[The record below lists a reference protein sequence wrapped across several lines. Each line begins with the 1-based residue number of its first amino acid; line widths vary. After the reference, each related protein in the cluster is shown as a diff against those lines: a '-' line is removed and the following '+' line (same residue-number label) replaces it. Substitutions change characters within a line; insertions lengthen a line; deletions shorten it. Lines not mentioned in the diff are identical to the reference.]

1 MMKFVLEHVG
11 KAGERL
17 GHLEL
22 VSDSALSQVTP
33 LPLLLTRYG
42 AVPHLTR
49 DTLKHVSAVDHVPL
63 LVPYQHHV
71 KQLKVLEK
79 YGQGLAR
86 FIGLGERQVVLTV
99 MSPEDE
105 TRTGYHNNTSVSVWS
120 RDNKEVVTPLDYIQG
135 LSSLKPDLFL
145 GLCDGDTLP
154 GCSNKRVSKSVS
166 KSLSF
171 LETCI
176 GQRDCIPSLL
186 KTPIIGA
193 IEGGLDVKA
202 RTKSVKEVTSMD
214 VDAFLIDGF
223 HNNGPATENIQ
234 FESFSSVLQDTMFQ
248 LPANK
253 PKCYFGI
260 CNPALVLR
268 LVKAGIDIFDC
279 SYPYFVTERD
289 SALVFPNKFCI
300 KLDPSEDESIT
311 TGEMEMNMA
320 DLKHRMSMTPLV
332 LNCDCYTCRNFTRS
346 YIHHLVSVK
355 EMLGKVLLQIHNL
368 HHYYTFFKSLQNVIK
383 EEKVEEF
390 ERHVLNQP

>member
-1 MMKFVLEHVG
+1 MKFVLEHVG

-22 VSDSALSQVTP
+22 VNDAALSQVTP

-42 AVPHLTR
+42 AVPHLTH

-71 KQLKVLEK
+71 KQIKVLEK
-79 YGQGLAR
+79 YGHGLAR
-86 FIGLGERQVVLTV
+86 FIGLCDRQVVLTI
-99 MSPEDE
+99 MSPEEE
-105 TRTGYHNNTSVSVWS
+105 TRTGYHNNASVSVWS
-120 RDNKEVVTPLDYIQG
+120 RDNKEVVSPLDYIQG
-135 LSSLKPDLFL
+135 LSSLKPDSFL

-176 GQRDCIPSLL
+176 GQRDLTPSLL

-202 RTKSVKEVTSMD
+202 RAKSVKEVTSMN
-214 VDAFLIDGF
+214 VDAFLLDGF
-223 HNNGPATENIQ
+223 HNNGPATENIK
-234 FESFSSVLQDTMFQ
+234 FESFSPVLQDVMAQ

-260 CNPALVLR
+260 SNPALVLKM
-268 LVKAGIDIFDC
+268 VKAGVDIFDC
-279 SYPYFVTERD
+279 SYPYAVTERD
-289 SALVFPNKFCI
+289 SALVFLNKFCP
-300 KLDPSEDESIT
+300 LEPSEDDSFP
-311 TGEMEMNMA
+311 TGDMEMNMA
-320 DLKHRMSMTPLV
+320 DTKHRMLMTPLV
-332 LNCDCYTCRNFTRS
+332 ASCDCYACRNFTRS

-368 HHYYTFFKSLQNVIK
+368 HHYYTFFKSLQNAIK
-383 EEKVEEF
+383 DEKVEEI
-390 ERHVLNQP
+390 EKLVLNKP